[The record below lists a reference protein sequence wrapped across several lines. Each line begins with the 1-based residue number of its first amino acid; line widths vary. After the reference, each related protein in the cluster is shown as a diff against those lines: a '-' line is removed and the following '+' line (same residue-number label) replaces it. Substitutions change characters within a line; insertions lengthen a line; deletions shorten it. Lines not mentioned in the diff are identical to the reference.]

1 MRVDRRS
8 FVRTMVGGLPTVH
21 LLGSME
27 SRGQETKPTEPQ
39 AKDRPLRIRLWCER
53 TAPKAVY
60 PDDIDGALA
69 DHLGRHEGVAIAR
82 SRLGEPLAGL
92 SDAVLDQ
99 TDVLVWWGH
108 LRHDELP
115 DDRAAAVVRRVQEG
129 RLGLV
134 SLYASC
140 CSKPF
145 KQLMKTSCEPGGWR
159 EDGRPEFVS
168 VKAPN
173 HPIARGIT
181 PFTIPRTDMYSEP
194 FAVPEPESV
203 VFVSSWEKG
212 ETLRSGLTWT
222 VGKGRV
228 AYLRT
233 GPDSYP
239 VLFHPSVRLAVTNSA
254 LWAGR
259 RT

>member
-8 FVRTMVGGLPTVH
+8 FVRTIAGGMPALHV
-21 LLGSME
+21 LGSTH
-27 SRGQETKPTEPQ
+27 SNGQEPPP
-39 AKDRPLRIRLWCER
+39 KDRPLRVRIWCEC

-60 PDDIDGALA
+60 PDDIDGALSEYLVRREGIHVA
-69 DHLGRHEGVAIAR
+69 RSHLGD
-82 SRLGEPLAGL
+82 PQAGL
-92 SDAVLDQ
+92 SDATLDQ
-99 TDVLVWWGH
+99 TDVLIWWGH
-108 LRHDELP
+108 LRHGDLP

-129 RLGLV
+129 RLGFV
-134 SLYASC
+134 ALYASSS
-140 CSKPF
+140 SKPF
-145 KQLMKTSCEPGGWR
+145 KQLMKTNCEPGGWR

-168 VKAPN
+168 VKAPD

-181 PFTIPRTDMYSEP
+181 PFTIPKTDMYCEP
-194 FAVPEPESV
+194 FSVPEPETV
-203 VFVSSWEKG
+203 IFVSSWEKG

-233 GPDSYP
+233 GPDGFP
-239 VLFHPSVRLAVTNSA
+239 VLFHPSVRLAVGNSA

-259 RT
+259 RR